1 MTAVIDFL
9 TRRLLPK
16 ASTDDH
22 FGGYA
27 ETEGLLNSLYINLV
41 LFAFFMIFFEANRH
55 MKSTYLK
62 RATKKFK
69 VGASTYFD
77 EKEVLQRKTSDHVA

>member
-1 MTAVIDFL
+1 MSALINFV

-16 ASTDDH
+16 DSTDDH

-41 LFAFFMIFFEANRH
+41 LFAFFMVFFEANRH

-69 VGASTYFD
+69 VLQSNDTCAA
-77 EKEVLQRKTSDHVA
+77 KEYSLGFL

>member
-1 MTAVIDFL
+1 MSGVINFL
-9 TRRLLPK
+9 THRLLPE

-27 ETEGLLNSLYINLV
+27 ETRGLLNSLYINLV
-41 LFAFFMIFFEANRH
+41 LFSFFMVFFEANRH

-69 VGASTYFD
+69 VI
-77 EKEVLQRKTSDHVA
+77 E

>member
-1 MTAVIDFL
+1 MSALINFV

-16 ASTDDH
+16 DSTDDH

-41 LFAFFMIFFEANRH
+41 LFAFFMVFFEANRH

-69 VGASTYFD
+69 V
-77 EKEVLQRKTSDHVA
+77 LQ

>member
-1 MTAVIDFL
+1 MSALINFV
-9 TRRLLPK
+9 TRRLLLK
-16 ASTDDH
+16 DSTDDH

-41 LFAFFMIFFEANRH
+41 LFAFFMVFFEANRH

-69 VGASTYFD
+69 V
-77 EKEVLQRKTSDHVA
+77 LQ